1 MNQIKTVIFL
11 LFLLVTKNSSAN
23 INLLRK
29 ADSLFNDGNYV
40 EAKVYYDSL
49 FFNEELFTN
58 SMLLKLSHIEENL
71 GNFER
76 SVYYLSKYQRNNNNK
91 IADQSLSKI
100 ISDNKLT
107 TYDNSDIDFFL
118 KLYLNNKEKL
128 IYSLIFFLMIIF
140 LINLQRT
147 SKNKKI
153 IFIKSFFSIA
163 LTLIIII
170 NLKGSAEGIVLYN
183 NTFIMNNPSSGSD
196 VYSLI
201 KKGEKIKIIN
211 ESEIWYEVKI
221 NEQNKFIRK
230 KNILKID

>member
-1 MNQIKTVIFL
+1 MDNIKADNL
-11 LFLLVTKNSSAN
+11 
-23 INLLRK
+23 INL
-29 ADSLFNDGNYV
+29 
-40 EAKVYYDSL
+40 
-49 FFNEELFTN
+49 
-58 SMLLKLSHIEENL
+58 
-71 GNFER
+71 
-76 SVYYLSKYQRNNNNK
+76 
-91 IADQSLSKI
+91 QSLSKI

-163 LTLIIII
+163 ITLIIII

-211 ESEIWYEVKI
+211 ESEIWYEFKI